1 MTMGAI
7 PAGAVENG
15 REFLRRIAQNYE
27 FECEGGKLANCF
39 EYTEAVRCFEHLAA
53 YVSSLPSP
61 PVSGEVV
68 EALRAIDQY
77 EVVAETSKVNQLF
90 RLKNIARSALAQLD
104 RRDIIGFRSADATL
118 IAAAPELA
126 EALAQC
132 ISYRNWEIAEGGVVP
147 DDLRDTWRKAEAAL
161 SKARGEA

>member
-15 REFLRRIAQNYE
+15 REFLRRIAQDYE

-53 YVSSLPSP
+53 YVSSIPSP

-68 EALRAIDQY
+68 EALREIHPDAI
-77 EVVAETSKVNQLF
+77 
-90 RLKNIARSALAQLD
+90 SALRDNQRQLD
-104 RRDIIGFRSADATL
+104 MDGC
-118 IAAAPELA
+118 EV
-126 EALAQC
+126 
-132 ISYRNWEIAEGGVVP
+132 GVSRQAV
-147 DDLRDTWRKAEAAL
+147 DEVLAAL
-161 SKARGEA
+161 DRALTAVKGQ